1 MPTPSPP
8 GLVWLRSERDHI
20 SVATA
25 DHARVADLTAAA
37 ASLGVALR
45 TATVD
50 DLVLTQTGQ
59 TAVVRVRGDRV
70 DPRDTFFHTGSLGG
84 STQAA
89 DAWRLL
95 STIGILEA
103 AGFMV
108 TVPAVHSITWT
119 DTIVPLLSFDLGE
132 VRTLPSVRLC
142 TREIEVHRD
151 RLRLSDWGLEFPV
164 AVRPAV
170 RRPGDR
176 PFVAENER
184 RLTTLLQLAGAS
196 EVTVLVQPWLGEHVV
211 EHTVVCVDGEPAGL
225 EGALAE
231 RLSGPARTVAT
242 ALGLAYVRIGFVQDA
257 DRFWLSHVDC
267 TGFAPDADADALEV
281 QLVAYREA
289 FRRFRAARD
298 AVSPSAAGVG
308 A

>member
-1 MPTPSPP
+1 MPTLSPP
-8 GLVWLRSERDHI
+8 SLIWLRSERDHT
-20 SVATA
+20 SVAAA
-25 DHARVADLTAAA
+25 DHASVGDLTAAA
-37 ASLGVALR
+37 ADLGVQLR

-50 DLVLTQTGQ
+50 DLVVSQTGE
-59 TAVVRVRGDRV
+59 TAVVRVRGERV
-70 DPRDTFFHTGSLGG
+70 DPCDTFFHTGSVGG

-119 DTIVPLLSFDLGE
+119 DRTVPLLSFDLGE

-151 RLRLSDWGLEFPV
+151 RLRVADWGLEFPV

-176 PFVAENER
+176 VFVAESER
-184 RLTTLLQLAGAS
+184 RLTTFLQLAGAS
-196 EVTVLVQPWLGEHVV
+196 EVTILVQPWLGEHVV
-211 EHTVVCVDGEPAGL
+211 EHSVVCVDGEPTGL
-225 EGALAE
+225 EGTLAE
-231 RLSGPARTVAT
+231 RLSDPARSVAS
-242 ALGLAYVRIGFVQDA
+242 ALGLAYVRVGFVQDT
-257 DRFWLSHVDC
+257 DRFWLSYVDC
-267 TGFAPDADADALEV
+267 TGFAPDADADAVEV

-289 FRRFRAARD
+289 FHRFRAASD
-298 AVSPSAAGVG
+298 AVSASAIGV
-308 A
+308 